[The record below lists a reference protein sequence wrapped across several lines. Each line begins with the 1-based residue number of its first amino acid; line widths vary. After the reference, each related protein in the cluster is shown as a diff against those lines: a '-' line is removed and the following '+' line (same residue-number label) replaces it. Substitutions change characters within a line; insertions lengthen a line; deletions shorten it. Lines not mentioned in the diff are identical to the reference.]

1 MAIFKSY
8 ETIVE
13 KINTIHCK
21 ENIIYVYLRSYSME
35 SSCVLLV
42 GISTIKEYISQKR
55 EKDLKWMKRLLYYR
69 CFTEGHGNPLQYSH
83 LENPMDR
90 GVWWA
95 KVHRATHSQI
105 QQTQLSTHSHT
116 VSKLTVYLGWKK
128 GGCLWRVHWPCSS
141 QPGHWC
147 SDDGTAPWCFLGLR
161 EGKGGLLGEKGPI
174 EWMVIIRQKE
184 GSPGRGDLF

>member
-69 CFTEGHGNPLQYSH
+69 CFTGGHGNPLQYSH

-90 GVWWA
+90 GGWRA
-95 KVHRATHSQI
+95 AVHRVEKSQAWLKW
-105 QQTQLSTHSHT
+105 LSTQSEWLKT
-116 VSKLTVYLGWKK
+116 VWY
-128 GGCLWRVHWPCSS
+128 
-141 QPGHWC
+141 WC
-147 SDDGTAPWCFLGLR
+147 KNRWETKRTMHISDIDLCKQTRWFMICH
-161 EGKGGLLGEKGPI
+161 EIGKQ
-174 EWMVIIRQKE
+174 WWFQ
-184 GSPGRGDLF
+184 